1 MHPTRIFKT
10 PEELFKAFEE
20 YKTHLELEAGKWLK
34 IQYVGKEGERVTDK
48 YKLPYTLEGF
58 EIFCY
63 NKYGCVSQYFDNKDG
78 LYGDFVAIC
87 SHIRKQIRD
96 NQILGGMLGIY
107 NPSITQ
113 RLNGLTEKTETKV
126 EISDAPDWLK
136 GEIK

>member
-20 YKTHLELEAGKWLK
+20 YKTQLELEAGKWLK

-63 NKYGCVSQYFDNKDG
+63 NKYGCVNQYFDNKDG
-78 LYGDFVAIC
+78 LYADFVAIC

>member
-78 LYGDFVAIC
+78 LYADFVAIC